1 MLLLAPAA
9 LAEGD
14 HDGAASGLK
23 PPAPAEPSAEGTPP
37 ATTPPAAQGHE
48 GGSYVAAGV
57 AFGLAAAALGVGAVT
72 GGISLS
78 DAGTIKA
85 SCHAGVCPAG
95 ERGPASTA
103 KTLGDVS
110 TASLIVGAAAAL
122 TGVVFLVALPGPTA
136 PKSSATRAGVTW
148 IAGVGPGRL
157 TLGARF

>member
-9 LAEGD
+9 R
-14 HDGAASGLK
+14 
-23 PPAPAEPSAEGTPP
+23 AEPTVEDTPPTATTP
-37 ATTPPAAQGHE
+37 ATTPPAGQGHE

-85 SCHAGVCPAG
+85 SCHAGVCPTS
-95 ERGPASTA
+95 EVGPASTA
-103 KTLGDVS
+103 KTLGDAS

-122 TGVVFLVALPGPTA
+122 TGVVFLVVLPGPTA
-136 PKSSATRAGVTW
+136 PKSSATRTGPTW